1 MVMVFQMH
9 SLAVQDNFL
18 THTPFGTSYPQL
30 KANDTLNISCIQ
42 LYLHRSFLTGKHQS
56 TLLLF
61 KANKPFHLKKIPHI
75 FKQVCFKEKG
85 VPSID
90 FCT

>member
-1 MVMVFQMH
+1 MVFQMH
-9 SLAVQDNFL
+9 SLVVQDNLL
-18 THTPFGTSYPQL
+18 THTPFSTSYLQL
-30 KANDTLNISCIQ
+30 KANDTLNISYIQ
-42 LYLHRSFLTGKHQS
+42 LHLHKSFLTGKQQS

-75 FKQVCFKEKG
+75 FKQVCFKGKG
-85 VPSID
+85 VPSVD